1 MGPHPRLLATAILRT
16 LALAS
21 RTEAVTARPVV
32 TVTAAASVSGQIDHN
47 VASEERS
54 LLITD
59 CRSTKVQSTMFK
71 S

>member
-1 MGPHPRLLATAILRT
+1 MRPHPRLRAAAILRT

-47 VASEERS
+47 VASEERI
-54 LLITD
+54 LFT
-59 CRSTKVQSTMFK
+59 T
-71 S
+71 

>member
-21 RTEAVTARPVV
+21 STEAVTARPVV

-59 CRSTKVQSTMFK
+59 CRSTKYNVQIIK
-71 S
+71 

>member
-16 LALAS
+16 LALAP

-54 LLITD
+54 FLIT
-59 CRSTKVQSTMFK
+59 
-71 S
+71 

>member
-1 MGPHPRLLATAILRT
+1 MRPHPRLLAAAILRT

-47 VASEERS
+47 VASEERI
-54 LLITD
+54 LFT
-59 CRSTKVQSTMFK
+59 T
-71 S
+71 